1 MRIAGRAKGGY
12 YPTPPDVVERIA
24 QHLFIERSYAH
35 TFRDY
40 ALLDP
45 TSGTGEALAQLAT
58 LLREWFTD
66 ASRRSYAFFPQLK
79 TYGIELSSRRAR
91 EARRRLDALV
101 HTDARGISASGFGLL
116 FLNPPYDVDES
127 GRRLEEIFLEIFA
140 EALVPKGVLVYLI
153 PEPQLPKA
161 SPLLTA
167 HFEELRVFRFPP
179 ESYAD
184 FKQVVVFGLKRESP
198 VPPAKEPL
206 RPADEPLGHGRP
218 DLRFRYPIPVTSAPQ
233 IQEVA
238 LDPGAL
244 LEAARSSSAWSEFC
258 ATSET
263 VEGGQNLNPLTPLG
277 REHLALLAAAG
288 VFNHLVVPTPAGPL
302 LLKGR
307 VERTV
312 EELPPEKDGEVTRQ
326 TSIES
331 YTSSLVAMN
340 LKDLTLVEIA

>member
-12 YPTPPDVVERIA
+12 YPTPPDVVESIA
-24 QHLFIERSYAH
+24 QHLLIERSYSH
-35 TFRDY
+35 TSRDY

-45 TSGTGEALAQLAT
+45 TAGTGEALDQLAT
-58 LLREWFTD
+58 LLRQRYTH

-91 EARRRLDALV
+91 EARKRLNALV
-101 HTDARGISASGFGLL
+101 HTDAREVSASGFGLL

-179 ESYAD
+179 DSYAD

-206 RPADEPLGHGRP
+206 LATDEPLGHGRP
-218 DLRFRYPIPVTSAPQ
+218 DFRYPIPVTSAPQ
-233 IQEVA
+233 IREVA

-244 LEAARSSSAWSEFC
+244 LEAARSSSAWSEFY

-288 VFNHLVVPTPAGPL
+288 VFNHLVIPTPAGPL

-312 EELPPEKDGEVTRQ
+312 EELPPEEDGEVTRQ
-326 TSIES
+326 TYIES